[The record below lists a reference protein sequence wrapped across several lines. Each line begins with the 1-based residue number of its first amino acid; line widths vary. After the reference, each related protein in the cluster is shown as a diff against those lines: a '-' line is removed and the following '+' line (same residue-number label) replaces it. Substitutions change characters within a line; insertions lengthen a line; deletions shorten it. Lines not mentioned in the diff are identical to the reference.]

1 MARQKA
7 FPTSPIVV
15 IFKSGKKVKMK
26 VINNKN
32 IDEVL
37 DGDNKIPGIK
47 DSNEIIDIGL
57 GESFIR
63 IFSQKHK
70 ISLAF

>member
-15 IFKSGKKVKMK
+15 IFKSGKKIKMK

-70 ISLAF
+70 INLAL

>member
-15 IFKSGKKVKMK
+15 VFKSGKKVKMK

-70 ISLAF
+70 INLAL

>member
-15 IFKSGKKVKMK
+15 VFKSGKKIKMK

-70 ISLAF
+70 IDLAL